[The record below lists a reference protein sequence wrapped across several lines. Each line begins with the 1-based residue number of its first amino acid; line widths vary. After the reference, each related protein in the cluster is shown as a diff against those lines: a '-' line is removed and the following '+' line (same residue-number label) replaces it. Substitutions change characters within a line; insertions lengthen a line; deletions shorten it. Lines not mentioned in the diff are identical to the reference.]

1 MLADAK
7 VCKSNETSA
16 TFGFWVRVGS
26 GMQRGPVPVQF
37 SRYFT
42 ALLGQSFIQ
51 PYFFT
56 VYRKSVSVSFYFLL
70 LGYIL
75 TTDHALGERRGRNM
89 VLPSQS
95 LYLALLSLLRD
106 TRIAGGISG
115 LPADT
120 RFAAPLSIRSAQR
133 IGHQLL

>member
-1 MLADAK
+1 
-7 VCKSNETSA
+7 
-16 TFGFWVRVGS
+16 
-26 GMQRGPVPVQF
+26 MQRYAKATRHRLPLASGCGWGPACSGVRSPSNLVDTL
-37 SRYFT
+37 RLYLGR
-42 ALLGQSFIQ
+42 ALYSPIL
-51 PYFFT
+51 FT

-106 TRIAGGISG
+106 TRIAGAISG

-120 RFAAPLSIRSAQR
+120 RFAAPLSVRSAQR

>member
-106 TRIAGGISG
+106 TRIAGAISG

-120 RFAAPLSIRSAQR
+120 RFAAPLSVRSAQR